1 LFGLWNQ
8 NYPIQTNKQ
17 RTTLSNKINFHSSL
31 CRLVGMGVSGRSPH
45 ERGLGVSFSAVVWGR
60 VFSKAGFCNMEP

>member
-1 LFGLWNQ
+1 LFGLWSQ

-31 CRLVGMGVSGRSPH
+31 CRLVGMGVSGRTQ
-45 ERGLGVSFSAVVWGR
+45 RGW
-60 VFSKAGFCNMEP
+60 SKMKNEQLQ

>member
-1 LFGLWNQ
+1 MEYTPFS
-8 NYPIQTNKQ
+8 
-17 RTTLSNKINFHSSL
+17 RTGQSLST
-31 CRLVGMGVSGRSPH
+31 GRSPH

>member
-17 RTTLSNKINFHSSL
+17 RATLSNKINFHSSL
-31 CRLVGMGVSGRSPH
+31 CRLVGMGVSGRSH
-45 ERGLGVSFSAVVWGR
+45 QDA
-60 VFSKAGFCNMEP
+60 